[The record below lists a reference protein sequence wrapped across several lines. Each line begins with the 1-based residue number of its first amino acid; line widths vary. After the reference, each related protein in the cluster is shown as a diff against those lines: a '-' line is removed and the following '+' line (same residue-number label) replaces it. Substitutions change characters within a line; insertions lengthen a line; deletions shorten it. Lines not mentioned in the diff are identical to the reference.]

1 MVTNML
7 SFKDKI
13 YEIITEN
20 NLSGFSRSN
29 LFKKMEA
36 KSVFDKKNIG
46 IALEELVKEG
56 LVVEKSSFKETKYY
70 LPQKINA
77 YKGKIQGN
85 SRGFGFLTSPELE
98 EDVFIPARFMGKAEH
113 GDIVLVKVNKNKNR
127 EEGNSLEGEVLSIL
141 ERGYKKVVGIFS
153 TRQNAT
159 FGFVTPD
166 DTKYFH
172 DIFIPLEKFNGAQN
186 GQKVVAEITS
196 YPEKGKNP
204 EGKIAEVLGDV
215 DEKGLEILSIIRSYN
230 LYEEFSEEVLNS
242 AQKVNRPISP
252 QDLVKRQ
259 DYRDW
264 KIITIDGE
272 DAKDL
277 DDAISL
283 HIDKQGH
290 FLLGV
295 HIADVT
301 HYVTAHTPLDKE
313 AFKRGTSVYFPD
325 RVLPMLPREL
335 SNGICSLNE
344 NEDRLALSVLMEID
358 GDGKVVGS
366 EIAESVINSKARMT
380 YDKVNKAL
388 EGDTTLTEK
397 YAEFLPMLKDME
409 KLMYILNKRRRERGS
424 IDFEIP
430 ESKIILDAHGK
441 VKEILP
447 YPRGVSN
454 RIIEECML
462 VTNET
467 IAETMQ
473 HAQMPFIYRVHE
485 DPPEEKAAIMLAFA
499 QGVGLKFKM
508 NKSGVLY
515 PKTVQQ
521 ILAQAEDKPIYNVI
535 NKIMLRSMSKARYFQ
550 ENLGHFG
557 LAARFYC
564 HFTSPIRRYPDLVI
578 HRIIKDFLLNGLSN
592 VKKYEKFVIEA
603 STMSSER
610 ERLADNAEREVDDLL
625 KAEFMSN
632 HIGEK
637 FSGIISGVTEF
648 GIFVELDN
656 TCEGLV
662 RLENL
667 PKDYYHF
674 DEGNFSLAGK
684 KIVYRLGDKMEIIVA
699 STDISNKKIEFLP
712 V

>member
-1 MVTNML
+1 ML

-20 NLSGFSRSN
+20 NLSGLNRSN
-29 LFKKMEA
+29 LLKHLGA
-36 KSVFDKKNIG
+36 KSVFEKKNIG
-46 IALEELVKEG
+46 IALDELVKEG
-56 LVVEKSSFKETKYY
+56 LLVEQVSKKEIKYH
-70 LPQKINA
+70 LPKKINA

-85 SRGFGFLTSPELE
+85 KKGFGFFISQELG

-113 GDIVLVKVNKNKNR
+113 GDTVLAKVNKNKNR
-127 EEGNSLEGEVLSIL
+127 EEGNSLEGEVVSIL
-141 ERGYKKVVGIFS
+141 ERGFKKVVGVFW
-153 TRQNAT
+153 TRQNSA

-166 DTKYFH
+166 EGKYFH

-204 EGKIAEVLGDV
+204 EGKISEVLGNI
-215 DEKGLEILSIIRSYN
+215 DEKGMEILSIIRSYN
-230 LYEEFSEEVLNS
+230 LYEEFPEEVLKN
-242 AQKVNRPISP
+242 AQKVNVSITP
-252 QDLVKRQ
+252 QDLSKRQ
-259 DYRDW
+259 DFRDW
-264 KIITIDGE
+264 QIITIDGE

-283 HIDKQGH
+283 QIDKDGH
-290 FLLGV
+290 YLLGV
-295 HIADVT
+295 HIADVS
-301 HYVTAHTPLDKE
+301 HYVTAHSMLDKE

-344 NEDRLALSVLMEID
+344 NEDRLTLSVLMEID
-358 GDGKVVGS
+358 DQGKVVGS
-366 EIAESVINSKARMT
+366 EITQSVINSKAKMT
-380 YDKVNKAL
+380 YDKVNKIL
-388 EGDTTLTEK
+388 QGSESLTEK
-397 YAEFLPMLKDME
+397 YAAIVPMLKNME
-409 KLMYILNKRRRERGS
+409 KLMYILNQKRRERGS

-430 ESKIILDAHGK
+430 ESKILLDAHGK
-441 VKEILP
+441 VKEIMP
-447 YPRGVSN
+447 YPRGVSH
-454 RIIEECML
+454 RMIEEFML

-467 IAETMQ
+467 IAETMF
-473 HAQMPFIYRVHE
+473 HAQVPFVYRVHE
-485 DPPEEKAAIMLAFA
+485 DPSEEKAATMLAFA

-521 ILAQAEDKPIYNVI
+521 ILEQAQDKPIYNVI
-535 NKIMLRSMSKARYFQ
+535 NKIMLRSMSKARYYQ

-557 LAARFYC
+557 LATRFYC

-578 HRIIKDFLLNGLSN
+578 HRIIKDFVQNGLSN
-592 VKKYEKFVIEA
+592 SKKYEKFVEEA

-610 ERLADNAEREVDDLL
+610 ERLAENAEREVDDLL

-637 FSGIISGVTEF
+637 YPGIISGVTEF
-648 GIFVELDN
+648 GIFVELEN
-656 TCEGLV
+656 TCEGLI

-667 PKDYYHF
+667 PKDYYHY
-674 DEGNFSLAGK
+674 DEKNFSLSGK

-699 STDISNKKIEFLP
+699 STDIANKKIEFLP
-712 V
+712 A